1 LRLVFYILRVLFRLL
16 LKEKQRQ
23 MKAMASELNMFQ
35 AQVMEYKY
43 EIERLTRELQ
53 DSKRKY
59 FEQKRREQV
68 CT

>member
-1 LRLVFYILRVLFRLL
+1 
-16 LKEKQRQ
+16 

>member
-1 LRLVFYILRVLFRLL
+1 
-16 LKEKQRQ
+16 
-23 MKAMASELNMFQ
+23 MASELNMFQ

-68 CT
+68 